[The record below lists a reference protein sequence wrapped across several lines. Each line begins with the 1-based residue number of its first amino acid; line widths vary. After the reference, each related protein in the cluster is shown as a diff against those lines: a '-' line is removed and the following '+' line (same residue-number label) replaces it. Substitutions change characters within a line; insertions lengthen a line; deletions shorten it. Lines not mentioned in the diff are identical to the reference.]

1 MCNHL
6 ITKLPNDI
14 NFVWIPSHIGIP
26 GNEVADRLARDGAK
40 HDDVDYSVTLEQ
52 GDVSRLVSAYI
63 CEKWQNSWN
72 SIEPYVSTRVK
83 FVHNNRKK
91 EISLTRLRIGKC
103 CLNSCLHEINAHPV
117 IPILDSVIHVMNQK
131 QLNTICSIVKM
142 L

>member
-1 MCNHL
+1 MLNQVLEL
-6 ITKLPNDI
+6 ISKLPNDI

-40 HDDVDYSVTLEQ
+40 HDDVDYSVPLEQ

-72 SIEPYVSTRVK
+72 SSNTGHMYMYREIEPYVSTRIN

-91 EISLTRLRIGKC
+91 EIALTRLRIGR
-103 CLNSCLHEINAHPV
+103 A
-117 IPILDSVIHVMNQK
+117 
-131 QLNTICSIVKM
+131 
-142 L
+142 